1 MKNLFDAATAADVK
15 ARLSRLGP
23 SAERLWGTMTAPQ
36 ALAHCS
42 AGFEMALGKL
52 RPPRKFIGR
61 LIGGIIKPMALRD
74 DAPMR
79 RNSPTVDGMV
89 VKDDRDLAKERD
101 RLSALIDKFSKDGPT
116 SCTTHPHP
124 FFGSLTPPEWAILM
138 YKHVDHHLRQFG
150 A

>member
-1 MKNLFDAATAADVK
+1 M
-15 ARLSRLGP
+15 RLSHLDLD
-23 SAERLWGTMTAPQ
+23 SERLWGTMTAPQ
-36 ALAHCS
+36 AVAHIA
-42 AGFEMALGKL
+42 AGFDMALGTL
-52 RPPRKFIGR
+52 NPPRKFIGR

-89 VKDDRDLAKERD
+89 VKDDRDLTNERK
-101 RLSALIDKFSKDGPT
+101 RLCSLMDKFRNDGAA